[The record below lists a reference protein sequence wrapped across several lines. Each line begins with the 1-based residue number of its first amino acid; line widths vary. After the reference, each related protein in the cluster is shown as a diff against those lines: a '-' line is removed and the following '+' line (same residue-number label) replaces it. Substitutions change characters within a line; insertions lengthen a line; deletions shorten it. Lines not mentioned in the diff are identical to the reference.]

1 MSYWYSPC
9 LKNRRFLIRVRI
21 TMVLPLGS
29 RGSGGFASAFSTVG
43 LELFSLLPNAAAAR
57 GLSIAAAAQD
67 RTSFEPIR
75 RDRDI
80 ELAAR
85 QAERQ
90 AKDLGRIKAKLD
102 TVDRL
107 VERARDKLDEIRL
120 LLVDMRKA
128 VELSQLSTA
137 TDEEKRTQANVFDQK
152 LGEINIKV
160 RNFGTLG
167 NNLLGSQFRDVF
179 SADTVSFPVRPNS
192 LQEDSITGI
201 FAGSDFTITE
211 TSTGDVFVPDIF
223 GAKVEALPVD
233 INADANNGILLL
245 DDDTVTLDNS
255 SGAVSITRNGEGSP
269 VLEGTLERKGL
280 EVLFSP
286 FYENFLNDTALQNAL
301 EDVDSATGTI
311 RFITGIF
318 DGFVGRVGARRDQ
331 IANLIKENEKFA
343 QRVETENLRDL
354 LQRQAEQDRNKLLF
368 TGALN
373 STIGFSDS
381 GVLTTA
387 INNLVDVQV

>member
-1 MSYWYSPC
+1 M
-9 LKNRRFLIRVRI
+9 
-21 TMVLPLGS
+21 
-29 RGSGGFASAFSTVG
+29 
-43 LELFSLLPNAAAAR
+43 
-57 GLSIAAAAQD
+57 
-67 RTSFEPIR
+67 
-75 RDRDI
+75 
-80 ELAAR
+80 
-85 QAERQ
+85 
-90 AKDLGRIKAKLD
+90 
-102 TVDRL
+102 
-107 VERARDKLDEIRL
+107 ERARDKLDEIRL

-192 LQEDSITGI
+192 LRKTALPAFLPGAIYDH
-201 FAGSDFTITE
+201 E

-233 INADANNGILLL
+233 INADANSGILLL
-245 DDDTVTLDNS
+245 DDDTVTLDNGT
-255 SGAVSITRNGEGSP
+255 GAVSITRNGEGSP

-280 EVLFSP
+280 DVLFSP
-286 FYENFLNDTALQNAL
+286 FYKNFLNDTALQNAL

-318 DGFVGRVGARRDQ
+318 DGFMGRVGARRDQ

-354 LQRQAEQDRNKLLF
+354 LKDKRSRIETR
-368 TGALN
+368 
-373 STIGFSDS
+373 SYSR
-381 GVLTTA
+381 VP
-387 INNLVDVQV
+387 

>member
-1 MSYWYSPC
+1 M
-9 LKNRRFLIRVRI
+9 
-21 TMVLPLGS
+21 
-29 RGSGGFASAFSTVG
+29 
-43 LELFSLLPNAAAAR
+43 
-57 GLSIAAAAQD
+57 
-67 RTSFEPIR
+67 
-75 RDRDI
+75 
-80 ELAAR
+80 
-85 QAERQ
+85 
-90 AKDLGRIKAKLD
+90 
-102 TVDRL
+102 
-107 VERARDKLDEIRL
+107 
-120 LLVDMRKA
+120 
-128 VELSQLSTA
+128 
-137 TDEEKRTQANVFDQK
+137 
-152 LGEINIKV
+152 
-160 RNFGTLG
+160 
-167 NNLLGSQFRDVF
+167 
-179 SADTVSFPVRPNS
+179 
-192 LQEDSITGI
+192 
-201 FAGSDFTITE
+201 
-211 TSTGDVFVPDIF
+211 PDIF

-255 SGAVSITRNGEGSP
+255 TGAVSITRNGEGSP

-354 LQRQAEQDRNKLLF
+354 LQRQAEQDRNTLLF
-368 TGALN
+368 SGALN